1 VIALFFSSGSVE
13 AGRTVRE
20 AGAKM
25 FFSHGPLN
33 AVSVGPEQV
42 VSRQQLS
49 ATDGEKRDHKLS
61 KMPSQYICAIE
72 CALR

>member
-1 VIALFFSSGSVE
+1 MLAFFFSSSSVD

-25 FFSHGPLN
+25 FLSQGPLN
-33 AVSVGPEQV
+33 ALSVGPEQE

-49 ATDGEKRDHKLS
+49 AKDSEKRL
-61 KMPSQYICAIE
+61 
-72 CALR
+72 